1 VITRRHGE
9 KVNAILAVGPT
20 ISTWLLFGLI
30 TGIILALIVLISV
43 IFSRDLKR
51 GITTTINENLLEG
64 LGERKV
70 LFLGNLEKELTR
82 RGVIPRKPLDTA
94 SDLVY
99 RDFFNEVRIYAV
111 QEGKHLRYGY
121 RSSSTNEA
129 IALGVLLLIP
139 FIIGSVVVFTLS
151 LLRRNSTNRAM
162 FEAGQSAA
170 ILTRTADWTPM

>member
-1 VITRRHGE
+1 MNLT
-9 KVNAILAVGPT
+9 LTVGPAV
-20 ISTWLLFGLI
+20 SLWLLFGLA

-51 GITTTINENLLEG
+51 GITTTINETLFEG
-64 LGERKV
+64 LGEKKAT
-70 LFLGNLEKELTR
+70 FLGNLEKELIR
-82 RGVIPRKPLDTA
+82 RGIIPRKPLDTA

-99 RDFFNEVRIYAV
+99 RDFFNEVRIYATR
-111 QEGKHLRYGY
+111 EGGHLRYGY

-129 IALGVLLLIP
+129 VALGVVLLIP
-139 FIIGSVVVFTLS
+139 FVVGSIVIFTLS

-170 ILTRTADWTPM
+170 LLTRTADWAPT